1 MFFVVFF
8 WRSVYAGHTS
18 LQSWITAFTA
28 AAVGARGKADGGEL
42 SGNGLQA
49 RPRANHTLP
58 HRSACCRTGTRF
70 PR

>member
-8 WRSVYAGHTS
+8 WRSVYAGN
-18 LQSWITAFTA
+18 QSWITAFTA

-49 RPRANHTLP
+49 RSRANHTLP
-58 HRSACCRTGTRF
+58 HRSACCSTGTRF